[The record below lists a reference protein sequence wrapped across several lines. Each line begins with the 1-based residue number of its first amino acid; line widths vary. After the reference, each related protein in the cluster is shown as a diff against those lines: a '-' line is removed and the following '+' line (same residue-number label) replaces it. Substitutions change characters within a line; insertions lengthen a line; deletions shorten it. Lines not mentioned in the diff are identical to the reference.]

1 MNQPYLSL
9 SDIPRGSRLLIDTA
23 PIVYALEGH
32 PSAIP
37 FMPIFTGVQ
46 EGAYVAVITPI
57 TMAEVL
63 VGPLRHG
70 KKQLADRYRRALSIK
85 PGWEW
90 CDFDD
95 TLCAHAAELR
105 ATTKLKLPD
114 ALQAA
119 AVTYSGS
126 FALVTHDRDFSA
138 LQELRIYR
146 G

>member
-1 MNQPYLSL
+1 MSQSRLLL

-32 PSAIP
+32 PFATP
-37 FMPIFTGVQ
+37 FMPIFTGIQ
-46 EGAYVAVITPI
+46 EGAYVAVVTPI

-70 KKQLADRYRRALSIK
+70 KKKLAERYRRALSTK

-119 AVTYSGS
+119 ATTYSGS
-126 FALVTHDRDFSA
+126 FALITHNRDFS
-138 LQELRIYR
+138 LLKELRIYR